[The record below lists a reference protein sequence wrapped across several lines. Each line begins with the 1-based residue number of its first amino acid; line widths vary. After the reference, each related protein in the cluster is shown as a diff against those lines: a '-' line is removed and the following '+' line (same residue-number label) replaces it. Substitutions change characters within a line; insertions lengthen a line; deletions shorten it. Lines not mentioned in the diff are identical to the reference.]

1 MRILSSTWR
10 PVALAQALEPLNNKT
25 NRNYHSQDM
34 DKKSK
39 DDKWYFQERNKNVLD
54 KMKNLLIE
62 RRVLLKLEHYIL
74 KISHNQHTSLMI
86 SLTNCLIV
94 RVCVMVPWICN
105 VLTIDVSLGDSSNGI
120 VVNTFYITWWCKHIN
135 TQYLK

>member
-25 NRNYHSQDM
+25 HRTYHSRDM
-34 DKKSK
+34 DKKSIV
-39 DDKWYFQERNKNVLD
+39 DKWYFQEWNKNVLN
-54 KMKNLLIE
+54 KTKKLLIE
-62 RRVLLKLEHYIL
+62 RRVLLNLEHYIL

-94 RVCVMVPWICN
+94 RICMMVPWICN
-105 VLTIDVSLGDSSNGI
+105 VLSIDVSLGDSSNGI
-120 VVNTFYITWWCKHIN
+120 TYTRKKKGI
-135 TQYLK
+135 